1 MTALQR
7 IRDALA
13 VLTQSTLPGVPVVTT
28 EEAAFA
34 NSVTRAVV
42 IQPLD
47 AQPVSGY
54 PMGNHAVD
62 QPFSVTLIA
71 RGSDPIALIEAMDS
85 ALFAVISDSRQLG
98 DAVKWE
104 WLGDRWEHSQM
115 SDANYAI
122 KRVIWKATYLTE
134 RGRRI

>member
-13 VLTQSTLPGVPVVTT
+13 GLTITTLPGVPVVTT

-42 IQPLD
+42 ISPLD
-47 AQPVSGY
+47 AQPVNGY
-54 PMGNHAVD
+54 PMSKHAVE
-62 QPFSVTLIA
+62 QPFSIALIA
-71 RGSDPIALIEAMDS
+71 RGSDPVAMIELMDS
-85 ALFAVISDSRQLG
+85 ALFAVISDSPQLG
-98 DAVKWE
+98 DAVRWQ

-122 KRVIWKATYLTE
+122 KRVVWQATYLTE